1 MEDFYNIKISPETIL
16 GDLSVVDY
24 EGTPVGVYSAMTQV
38 VSSGVNGSSI
48 LTGLTIPILIR
59 QSAVDAG
66 YYSPFDGAVLQKD
79 VVANFIFSSTTSSGY
94 TYNVFNTSNEFQKFL
109 DLSAY
114 RIDWGEGSPK
124 QTITTYA
131 PNSINH
137 TYPVENKQY
146 VITLEQTNPWGI
158 TKVSKTITTPFSDVT
173 IYNPQGEAF
182 FAPSSGNWI
191 GT

>member
-79 VVANFIFSSTTSSGY
+79 VVAKFIILQMNFKSFWIYLLIELIG
-94 TYNVFNTSNEFQKFL
+94 VMVHQ
-109 DLSAY
+109 
-114 RIDWGEGSPK
+114 
-124 QTITTYA
+124 
-131 PNSINH
+131 
-137 TYPVENKQY
+137 NKQ
-146 VITLEQTNPWGI
+146 
-158 TKVSKTITTPFSDVT
+158 
-173 IYNPQGEAF
+173 
-182 FAPSSGNWI
+182 
-191 GT
+191 